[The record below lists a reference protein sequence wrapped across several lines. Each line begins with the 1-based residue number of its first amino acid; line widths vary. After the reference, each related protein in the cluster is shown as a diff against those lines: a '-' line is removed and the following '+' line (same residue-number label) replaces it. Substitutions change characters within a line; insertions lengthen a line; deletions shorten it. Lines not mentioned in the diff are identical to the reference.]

1 MDDLIRRQDAIDAM
15 LEAYEDLDAEWI
27 IKRLPSAQQWIPCS
41 ERLPDQNVA
50 EIESEYKKW
59 EGERKMKYKIK
70 VGNKYLVGESVSETL
85 KGTVCGDTTAVYSR
99 FVGEMSAYDFCD
111 NIEDADVKDAVTA
124 CDYVRGIMERQNCGF
139 YPGEIKLIDA
149 TAEETVVHCK
159 REENA
164 NFIAMI
170 LDADADGKVWALD
183 FYDNHIEPPKEEE

>member
-1 MDDLIRRQDAIDAM
+1 
-15 LEAYEDLDAEWI
+15 
-27 IKRLPSAQQWIPCS
+27 
-41 ERLPDQNVA
+41 
-50 EIESEYKKW
+50 
-59 EGERKMKYKIK
+59 MKYKIK

-85 KGTVCGDTTAVYSR
+85 KGTVRGDTTAVYSR

-170 LDADADGKVWALD
+170 LEADADGKVWALD